1 MDRRNSKTSN
11 NNNIND
17 EVDKIFKKHKSGLTQ
32 KEFMDLR
39 NQYGD
44 VDFADKVQKA
54 YINEDNRVTKK
65 AKKVVRIMKEKYGE
79 KQLPFHYLLEKAA
92 QFKRKYNFSDA
103 VFTRFQEIFEQE
115 LIGSKS
121 KEVIIPST
129 KMMKILGY
137 LDLDYS
143 KNSNK
148 SLSDAD
154 ARSIQE
160 IIKLNSNPMFRDKQR
175 QALMQSLTYKKF
187 GILGEYKPELGDST
201 SGPLV
206 HPVIAALFVNKI
218 DIIDKHFLYSNLAN
232 IVDCRYNNK
241 PLEYITDIKLF
252 NALVRDPNDI
262 LCNSHSPYTDLLARV
277 KIQHCLWEN
286 VINFREGRYY
296 RVPAF
301 NMLLQELENCD
312 LLSNGEKSLMYGN
325 SDGTILKRLL
335 NAFSFRPT
343 VIYHMPKEMDTRV
356 VFNSN
361 PYQQIIRPIVSNTTL
376 IHLKPPMQ
384 LDRSLP
390 SPKITLTEALRQT
403 QLIIEHGKM
412 VLKETHVTY
421 SNGVLFFYVD
431 RRLSKMHPTRLAGT
445 TFSNIELNFSSGIPY
460 SVINSYDTI
469 NDIEVI
475 VQDFININNHTYIL
489 KSVVCAETLPL
500 HDKEVIINSSTIFT
514 LNKDLAQGGLRK
526 DWYRYDPIG
535 LNNLNTSSEHVTT
548 GINIPLSQINYDRS
562 INNEIGTD
570 YLLKNRGIIYVYGL
584 MSDDGST
591 HSMAFP

>member
-1 MDRRNSKTSN
+1 MDRRNSKTS

-17 EVDKIFKKHKSGLTQ
+17 EVDKIFKKHKDGLTQ

-44 VDFADKVQKA
+44 VEFADKVQKA

-65 AKKVVRIMKEKYGE
+65 AKKVVRVMKEKYGD
-79 KQLPFHYLLEKAA
+79 KQLPYHYLLEKAA

-103 VFTRFQEIFEQE
+103 VFSRFQEIYEQE

-121 KEVIIPST
+121 KEVLMPST

-175 QALMQSLTYKKF
+175 QALMQSLTYKSANF
-187 GILGEYKPELGDST
+187 YGQYKPELGDST
-201 SGPLV
+201 TGPLV
-206 HPVIAALFVNKI
+206 HPVIAALFVNKF
-218 DIIDKHFLYSNLAN
+218 DILDKHFLYSNLAN

-286 VINFREGRYY
+286 VINLREGRYY

-301 NMLLQELENCD
+301 NMLLQELENCN
-312 LLSNGEKSLMYGN
+312 LMSNGEKSVMYGN

-361 PYQQIIRPIVSNTTL
+361 PYQQIIRPIVSNTSL

-384 LDRSLP
+384 LDKNLP
-390 SPKITLTEALRQT
+390 APKIILTEALRQT

-412 VLKETHVTY
+412 VLKETHITY

-431 RRLSKMHPTRLAGT
+431 RRQSKMHPTRLTGT
-445 TFSNIELNFSSGIPY
+445 TFSNIDLNFTSGIPY

-469 NDIEVI
+469 NDVEVI
-475 VQDFININNHTYIL
+475 VQDSININNNEYYL
-489 KSVVCAETLPL
+489 KSVVCTETLPL
-500 HDKEVIINSSTIFT
+500 AEGKEVIINSSTIF
-514 LNKDLAQGGLRK
+514 NESKDITQGGFNK
-526 DWYRYDPIG
+526 NWYRYDPIG
-535 LNNLNTSSEHVTT
+535 LNNTTLTSS
-548 GINIPLSQINYDRS
+548 INAPLALMNYDRS
-562 INNEIGTD
+562 INNEIGTNF
-570 YLLKNRGIIYVYGL
+570 LLKSRGIIYVYDL
-584 MSDDGST
+584 IDDGLK
-591 HSMAFP
+591 HSMTFP

>member
-1 MDRRNSKTSN
+1 MDRRNSKTSD
-11 NNNIND
+11 NNIND
-17 EVDKIFKKHKSGLTQ
+17 EVDKIFKKHKNGLTQ

-44 VDFADKVQKA
+44 VEFADKVQKA

-79 KQLPFHYLLEKAA
+79 KQLPYHYLLEKAA

-103 VFTRFQEIFEQE
+103 VFTRFQEIYEQE

-121 KEVIIPST
+121 QEVLMPST

-143 KNSNK
+143 KNLNK

-175 QALMQSLTYKKF
+175 QALMQSLTYKTAHVA
-187 GILGEYKPELGDST
+187 GQYRPELGDSN

-218 DIIDKHFLYSNLAN
+218 DILDKHFLYSNLAN

-286 VINFREGRYY
+286 VVNFREGRYY

-301 NMLLQELENCD
+301 NMLLQELENCN

-343 VIYHMPKEMDTRV
+343 VIYHMPKDMDTRV
-356 VFNSN
+356 LFNSN
-361 PYQQIIRPIVSNTTL
+361 PYQQIVRPIVSSTSI

-384 LDRSLP
+384 LDKSLP
-390 SPKITLTEALRQT
+390 PKKITLTDSLKQT
-403 QLIIEHGKM
+403 QLVIEHGKM
-412 VLKETHVTY
+412 ILKETHITY

-431 RRLSKMHPTRLAGT
+431 RRQSRIYDTKLAGT
-445 TFSNIELNFSSGIPY
+445 TFSNVDLNFSSGIPY
-460 SVINSYDTI
+460 SVISSYDTI
-469 NDIEVI
+469 NDVEVI
-475 VQDFININNHTYIL
+475 IQDIININDNQYIL
-489 KSVVCAETLPL
+489 KSVVIAEVLPL
-500 HDKEVIINSSTIFT
+500 KEGKEVIINSSTIFNE
-514 LNKDLAQGGLRK
+514 NKDLTNGGFK
-526 DWYRYDPIG
+526 SNWYRYDPIG
-535 LNNLNTSSEHVTT
+535 LNNTILTSA
-548 GINIPLSQINYDRS
+548 INVPLAPINYDRN
-562 INNEIGTD
+562 INSELGSD
-570 YLLKNRGIIYVYGL
+570 YLLKSRGIIYVYDL
-584 MSDDGST
+584 ISDDSR
-591 HSMAFP
+591 HIMSFP